1 MFAPALIP
9 RVEPTRRSV
18 LYCAIDGR
26 ALLPMLP
33 IKPLPW
39 LLALLLCW
47 QAVATTTAPMKVP
60 ADGPAATATGHLV
73 AATDDCEHAM
83 PKHCAESRS
92 LAAGADHCGQHCKHC
107 PSSATGHLLTLI
119 AVIPMP
125 ATSGQPSFTQ
135 LPFSSRQPLVIHRPP
150 IAA

>member
-1 MFAPALIP
+1 MIAPALIP

-18 LYCAIDGR
+18 FYCAIDGR
-26 ALLPMLP
+26 ALLPMPLF
-33 IKPLPW
+33 KPLFR

-47 QAVATTTAPMKVP
+47 QAVAIAAAPMKMP
-60 ADGPAATATGHLV
+60 ADGRAATAAGHLV
-73 AATDDCEHAM
+73 AATDDCKHAV

-92 LAAGADHCGQHCKHC
+92 QAVGADHCGQHCKHC
-107 PSSATGHLLTLI
+107 PSSTTGHLLTLI

-125 ATSGQPSFTQ
+125 ARSGQPLFTQ
-135 LPFSSRQPLVIHRPP
+135 PPFSSRQSLVIHRPP